1 MLKSLWAYIWF
12 DYENIWIEIQ
22 STNAQREEGRAE
34 IKSQSCQMKSYEG
47 FLNAESTRVPTA
59 NCLVSFYW

>member
-22 STNAQREEGRAE
+22 STNAQREEDRAE
-34 IKSQSCQMKSYEG
+34 IKS
-47 FLNAESTRVPTA
+47 
-59 NCLVSFYW
+59 